1 MLASTHQPAPIWRE
15 HDLFDKVGVAYVD
28 GGNHFDG
35 LLRMT
40 GTDHRRRFAAR
51 LLLGTGERH
60 EEDDAEQ
67 VQAGG
72 RKNASAYDRTIP
84 ICLPAVS
91 RKPETSWKLR
101 IDARFDDTG
110 ETVRPRA
117 HNVNIHDLADQIL
130 RALPMHSLEIG

>member
-15 HDLFDKVGVAYVD
+15 HDLFDIVGVAYVD

-67 VQAGG
+67 VQADGG
-72 RKNASAYDRTIP
+72 NDAKTPAPMIAQFHPPFPAARSSTDLFASR
-84 ICLPAVS
+84 
-91 RKPETSWKLR
+91 
-101 IDARFDDTG
+101 
-110 ETVRPRA
+110 
-117 HNVNIHDLADQIL
+117 
-130 RALPMHSLEIG
+130 